1 MSRRFLTPVNLP
13 KGPTLPSVGSAGDLF
28 YKSDEEKIYA
38 HNGTTWVL
46 AQGSVGPTGP
56 TGPQGDTGAT
66 GATGPTGAT
75 GATGADSTVA
85 GPTGAAGATGPTGLT
100 GATGVGVPVG
110 GTTGQ
115 VLAKINGTDYN
126 TQWITN
132 TGGGGASALSDL
144 TDATITS
151 PIDGQTLLYNEAT
164 SKWVNVSFAEILASF
179 GLITG
184 DGGSYSTTEFAGT
197 IDGGLYNTTLFM
209 SAVDGGNEG
218 SF

>member
-1 MSRRFLTPVNLP
+1 MALIFPAS
-13 KGPTLPSVGSAGDLF
+13 PTV
-28 YKSDEEKIYA
+28 DETFTA
-38 HNGTTWVL
+38 DDRTWVWTGTRWDAVVGL
-46 AQGSVGPTGP
+46 PIAGPTGP
-56 TGPQGDTGAT
+56 TGPTGDTGATGAT
-66 GATGPTGAT
+66 GATGPTGA
-75 GATGADSTVA
+75 
-85 GPTGAAGATGPTGLT
+85 
-100 GATGVGVPVG
+100 GVPAG

-115 VLAKINGTDYN
+115 VLAKVDGTDYN
-126 TQWITN
+126 TEWIVN
-132 TGGGGASALSDL
+132 TGGSGGASALSDL

-151 PIDGQTLLYNEAT
+151 PIGGQTLLYDEST
-164 SKWVNVSFAEILASF
+164 SKWINVSFAEILASF